1 MLQYTEGLQY
11 DMIDFK
17 VSHCFK
23 VSRLFICTKTANTSY
38 VVEHLGKGGLKLR
51 TPFDNLHIMVNSP
64 KGISFSVLIIADKT
78 DQAVFTDD

>member
-38 VVEHLGKGGLKLR
+38 VVEHLGKGGLFAIEVILSKKR
-51 TPFDNLHIMVNSP
+51 IQN
-64 KGISFSVLIIADKT
+64 
-78 DQAVFTDD
+78 